1 MRVSLAFIGCVLI
14 WGSTWYA
21 IELQLGVV
29 PKEWSLVY
37 RFGIAST
44 TLFLL
49 CLAKKER
56 LKFTLGQHIWPA
68 CTGLFLFSATYV
80 LTYSGAEYLTSG
92 LVAIT
97 FALLSFLNIINGRLF
112 LGNSIKPSALVA
124 ALLGISGLIFIFK
137 PEIESFTLDDEAFRG
152 LLLCLGAAIVCSFGN
167 TFAGTSGS
175 RQMPLFS
182 FNAWA
187 LSYGACFNLIYAL
200 SSGKPVGFDPSL
212 SYMGSLLYL
221 AIVGTVIAFSMYIWL
236 IEQIGIGRAAYMS
249 VLTPVIALVIST
261 IFEDFTWNLF
271 AFAGLSLVI
280 GGNLLVA
287 WSRGKPASASSGK
300 P

>member
-1 MRVSLAFIGCVLI
+1 MRVTLAFVGCVLI

-21 IELQLGVV
+21 IELQLGIV

-37 RFGIAST
+37 RFGIASF

-49 CLAKKER
+49 CLVRKER
-56 LKFTLGQHIWPA
+56 LIFPINQHLWPA

-80 LTYSGAEYLTSG
+80 LTYGGAEYLTSG

-97 FALLSFLNIINGRLF
+97 FALLSFLNIINGRIF
-112 LGNSIKPSALVA
+112 LGNAIKPSALFS
-124 ALLGISGLIFIFK
+124 ALLGILGLAFIFK
-137 PEIESFTLDDEAFRG
+137 PEIDSFTLDDEAFRG
-152 LLLCLGAAIVCSFGN
+152 LLLCLGATLVCSFGN

-175 RQMPLFS
+175 RSMPLFS

-187 LSYGACFNLIYAL
+187 LGYGALFNFSYAIY
-200 SSGKPVGFDPSL
+200 SGKPVGFDPSA
-212 SYMGSLLYL
+212 SYVGSLLYL

-249 VLTPVIALVIST
+249 VLTPVIALAIST
-261 IFEDFTWNLF
+261 VLEGFTWNLF
-271 AFAGLSLVI
+271 ALSGLALVVC
-280 GGNLLVA
+280 GNLLVA
-287 WSRGKPASASSGK
+287 RTREKPSQQISKS
-300 P
+300 

>member
-1 MRVSLAFIGCVLI
+1 VRVTLAFIGCVLI

-37 RFGIAST
+37 RFGIASS
-44 TLFLL
+44 TLFLV
-49 CLAKKER
+49 CLIRKER
-56 LKFTLGQHIWPA
+56 LRFPLHQHLWPA

-112 LGNSIKPSALVA
+112 LGNTIKPSALVA
-124 ALLGISGLIFIFK
+124 ALLGILGLVLIFK
-137 PEIESFTLDDEAFRG
+137 PEIDSFTLDDEAFRG

-187 LSYGACFNLIYAL
+187 LGYGALFNVIYAL
-200 SSGKPVGFDPSL
+200 YSGKPAGFDPTV
-212 SYMGSLLYL
+212 SYVGSLLYL

-249 VLTPVIALVIST
+249 VLTPVIALLIST
-261 IFEDFTWNLF
+261 VFEGYIWNMY
-271 AFAGLSLVI
+271 AFVGLALVM

-287 WSRGKPASASSGK
+287 WSRGKTAQAQPVK